1 MSYGGGHLGFLNY
14 TKKLNICKNLSN
26 DSMYSMGWI
35 KFLVSDKNY
44 FLVFIFSLQT
54 MLKLCLAVVTILDLL
69 SAQNTDA
76 RYRQSKEHSHQ
87 VCMQMVQYFQRVM
100 QCNFEIF
107 FQCPILNLSCCH
119 SHFEFTIHTKNE
131 TFLQVNVHW
140 HFVVNR
146 VCMVVSDKRK
156 KKFFILPYGSM

>member
-1 MSYGGGHLGFLNY
+1 
-14 TKKLNICKNLSN
+14 
-26 DSMYSMGWI
+26 MYSMGWI
-35 KFLVSDKNY
+35 KFLVSEKNY
-44 FLVFIFSLQT
+44 FLVFIFSLET
-54 MLKLCLAVVTILDLL
+54 MLKLCLAVVTLLDLL
-69 SAQNTDA
+69 SVQNTDA

-87 VCMQMVQYFQRVM
+87 VCMQMVQYFQRIM

-146 VCMVVSDKRK
+146 VCMVVSDRENKNSSFCHMVLCK
-156 KKFFILPYGSM
+156 YLSCAGGHLEIIFDK